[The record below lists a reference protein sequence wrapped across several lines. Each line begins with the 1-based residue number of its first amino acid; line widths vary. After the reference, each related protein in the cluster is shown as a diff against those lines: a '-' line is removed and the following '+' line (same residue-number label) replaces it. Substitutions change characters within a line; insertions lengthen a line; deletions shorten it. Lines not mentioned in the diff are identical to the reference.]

1 MACRP
6 KFSRTSLEKKEQV
19 IGLLI
24 AGKSLVQI
32 QETANIDVRTIWKLL
47 GDEQFQEELVQRQR
61 TAFGAV
67 TGKAIQT
74 LIGCL
79 DSQNETVRLKAALE
93 ILDRTG
99 YGGEQVLRAKI
110 EKNTINI
117 TITGDSDAEN

>member
-6 KFSRTSLEKKEQV
+6 NFSRTNLGKKEQV
-19 IGLLI
+19 IELLI
-24 AGKSLVQI
+24 AGKSLLQI
-32 QETANIDVRTIWKLL
+32 QETARMDLRTIWKLL
-47 GDEQFQEELVQRQR
+47 DDEQFQEELVRRQR
-61 TAFGAV
+61 ATFGAV

-74 LIGCL
+74 LIDCL
-79 DSQNETVRLKAALE
+79 DSQNENIRLKAAIE

-117 TITGDSDAEN
+117 TITGDNDAEN